1 MPHARKR
8 IGNKL
13 KFFKRPN
20 LSQSSVI
27 FSTNI
32 NTYIFILQKLQRMT
46 YMKITLGL
54 GLDSKKTTITVS
66 SIGEKT
72 VGPKGF
78 LSILETQCGMPT
90 SLESPTARIIQY
102 LSCLK
107 AADNS
112 NRFYSASLVVDQ
124 FNVAKTLLAWRDTW
138 YEAGWS
144 GKFSG
149 SVSARLQDLAAVE
162 AMAID
167 KVSLGYG
174 QRLQLVLSAL
184 QTQSTQVEEVLLL
197 DDLANFSPL
206 WQSVLQQF
214 KLVEQ
219 FVSLTGSAHNNDL
232 SVVQNTLKQLLA
244 ENLPKDA
251 DGSII
256 KTILLGNDNSFV
268 VLKAKSKALSAQVV
282 GQCLAKAIPLCN
294 DKSIVVLA
302 SDEGMQL
309 DDALDIVGLPRLGFE
324 HLSPLRPALQ
334 VLPISL
340 DLLWAPLNVQAFL
353 QFLTHPMGVIP
364 SKIRFQL
371 AKVVGSKPGIG
382 NAEWEAKI
390 EEILA
395 KEQER
400 EDFNQ
405 KHFNKLRANFKYWFS
420 TERYLLENGLPIEVA
435 RKRILRVKQW
445 LAQQQNVV
453 SHDPAQTTL
462 YALALGQAK
471 ELDAA
476 LNSLLDD
483 GFSVIKQEQLS
494 YLVTQLTG
502 AGTSIVD
509 RFAESIPDQ
518 AHWLLGT
525 QQAASFYE
533 PSDYVIWW
541 DLKAESAP
549 INYPWSGLERQQLIA
564 QGVLLADLDKSLQL
578 SAAQSLKPIL
588 AAQERLVLVVH
599 ETDQVHHPL
608 WDQLSSCL
616 KNWQEIDLE
625 VAVLEGVELNVLS
638 ELTTSPV
645 IPQPLASLTR
655 WWNIGSGEFLTPRE
669 VESYSSLENLFYSPY
684 QWVLNYK
691 ARLSAGTLQSLTD
704 GNTLKGN
711 LVHHL
716 YELFFKAHSGDVKK
730 PGFEEVPVNA
740 WFDEHIEKLLTEE
753 GAVLLQRGRMAEK
766 EQFITTTRSSLH
778 ALIKQLRAANVTDVQ
793 MELKQETDFWGGKIS
808 GSIDMTVLNAT
819 GAEAVIDIKW
829 GGTKYRRDSLKD
841 NKHLQLVTY
850 AFMRHKLSES
860 KSWSS
865 VAYFV
870 IDKGTLLA
878 QNTDYFPDAWV
889 ASSNDLEAAS
899 YGVIW
904 EKMRNTYN
912 WRREQ
917 LNQGSIELTVT
928 DTVSNENSDPGEDA
942 LVIPKTNDSFNDF
955 KVLMGFGGA
964 R

>member
-112 NRFYSASLVVDQ
+112 NRFYSASFVVDQ

-162 AMAID
+162 TMAID

-184 QTQSTQVEEVLLL
+184 ETQSTQVEEVVLL
-197 DDLANFSPL
+197 DDSANFSPL
-206 WQSVLQQF
+206 WQAVLQQF
-214 KLVEQ
+214 KLVDQ
-219 FVSLTGSAHNNDL
+219 SVSLTGSVHNNDL

-244 ENLPKDA
+244 ENSPKDA

-256 KTILLGNDNSFV
+256 KTMLLGNDNSFV

-282 GQCLAKAIPLCN
+282 SECLAKSASQIKN
-294 DKSIVVLA
+294 SAVVILA
-302 SDEGMQL
+302 SDEGLQL
-309 DDALDIVGLPRLGFE
+309 DDALAVVDLPRLGFE
-324 HLSPLRPALQ
+324 RLSPLRPVLQ

-340 DLLWAPLNVQAFL
+340 ELLWAPLNVQALL
-353 QFLTHPMGVIP
+353 QFLTHPMGIIP
-364 SKIRFQL
+364 AEIRFQL
-371 AKVVGSKPGIG
+371 AKVVASKPGIG
-382 NAEWEAKI
+382 SEEWEAKLTD
-390 EEILA
+390 ILA
-395 KEQER
+395 KEGER

-405 KHFNKLRANFKYWFS
+405 KRFNKLRANLKYWFS
-420 TERYLLENGLPIEVA
+420 TERYLPEQGLPIAVA

-445 LAQQQNVV
+445 LAQQTAAIN
-453 SHDPAQTTL
+453 DPAMSVL
-462 YALALGQAK
+462 YSVALGQTK

-476 LNSLLDD
+476 LSAFLDD
-483 GFSVIKQEQLS
+483 DVSVIKQEQLS
-494 YLVTQLTG
+494 YLVTQLTST
-502 AGTSIVD
+502 GTSIVD
-509 RFAESIPDQ
+509 RFAESIPNQ
-518 AHWLLGT
+518 VPWLFGT
-525 QQAASFYE
+525 QQPASFYQS
-533 PSDYVIWW
+533 SDYIIWW
-541 DLKAESAP
+541 DLKADSAP
-549 INYPWSGLERQQLIA
+549 INYPWSGQERQQLIE
-564 QGVLLADLDKSLQL
+564 QGVLLADLDKALQL
-578 SAAQSLKPIL
+578 MAAQSLKPIL
-588 AAQERLVLVVH
+588 AAQERFILVVH
-599 ETDQVHHPL
+599 ETDQVHHSL

-616 KNWQEIDLE
+616 DNWQEINLE
-625 VAVLEGVELNVLS
+625 DAVIEGLELNVLAP
-638 ELTTSPV
+638 LTTTPV
-645 IPQPLASLTR
+645 TLQPLTPLMR
-655 WWNIGSGEFLTPRE
+655 WWKLPSNEYLTPRDE
-669 VESYSSLENLFYSPY
+669 ESYSSLEALFYSPY
-684 QWVLNYK
+684 QWILKYK
-691 ARLSAGTLQSLTD
+691 ATLKAGTLQSLSD

-716 YELFFKAHSGDVKK
+716 YEEFFKAHSGDVKSSQ
-730 PGFEEVPVNA
+730 FDEVPVNA
-740 WFDEHIEKLLTEE
+740 WFDARIIQLLAEE

-766 EQFITTTRSSLH
+766 EQFIATTRKSLH
-778 ALIKQLRAANVTDVQ
+778 ALIKQLRAANVMHIQ
-793 MELKQETDFWGGKIS
+793 MEFKQETDFWGGKIS
-808 GSIDMTVLNAT
+808 GSIDMTVLNAE

-829 GGTKYRRDSLKD
+829 GGTKYRRESLKE
-841 NKHLQLVTY
+841 NKHVQLVTY
-850 AFMRHKLSES
+850 AYMRHKLSTT
-860 KSWSS
+860 KSWSA

-870 IDKGTLLA
+870 IDKGIMLA
-878 QNTDYFPDAWV
+878 QNTNYFPNAWV
-889 ASSNDLEAAS
+889 ASNDDAEAES

-904 EKMRNTYN
+904 EKMHKTYD
-912 WRREQ
+912 WRRKQ
-917 LNQGSIELTVT
+917 FDQGRIELTVIGT
-928 DTVSNENSDPGEDA
+928 KPDDVDSNPGEDA
-942 LVIPKTNDSFNDF
+942 LEIPKTNDGFNDF

-964 R
+964 Q